1 MGSLSGTNIP
11 VVDKFA
17 TANFS
22 FRQHGRVLSKSATDT
37 DIRNQL
43 ITAAPVRTIGSGS
56 IVSNSGVVT
65 YYEELVVGMTLP
77 GRVVNTRA
85 PREDLVQDR
94 TLKVDLD
101 GNTTRAVIPTALAPD
116 KPQEH
121 TVNTGRVIVRRNS
134 ASDDGSSTGGLIDR
148 IG

>member
-1 MGSLSGTNIP
+1 MGSLSGTGIA
-11 VVDKFA
+11 VVNKF
-17 TANFS
+17 TTGNFS
-22 FRQHGRVLSKSATDT
+22 FRHQGRQLKKSATDT
-37 DIRNQL
+37 DIPN
-43 ITAAPVRTIGSGS
+43 IVTSAEPVRAIGSGS

-77 GRVVNTRA
+77 GRVVDARA

-94 TLKVDLD
+94 TLKVDLA
-101 GNTTRAVIPTALAPD
+101 GNTTQAIIPTSLSPD

-121 TVNTGRVIVRRNS
+121 TVNTGRRIVRRNS